1 MEKPNISFD
10 DIGGLEAVK
19 AELKE
24 LVTMPVQYADD
35 YEAMGQKV
43 SVLCVL
49 GVSACCCVCVCVCGV
64 CRASV
69 QDSVSAQCPHRPC
82 LINSHAHSCER

>member
-1 MEKPNISFD
+1 MKALSNAAPSSLKGAAVEKPNISFD

-43 SVLCVL
+43 SV
-49 GVSACCCVCVCVCGV
+49 
-64 CRASV
+64 
-69 QDSVSAQCPHRPC
+69 QDSVSARQCVCPMSTSALPHT
-82 LINSHAHSCER
+82 LALSHTHPCER